1 MQTKKNKKSDI
12 ERYRTAFFQIGL
24 ISALV
29 ITLAAFSLTQEKS
42 NVIIGRLADTD
53 YIEEMTQ
60 VTVQEPPKELKVPMP
75 KQVIEILQIVDN
87 DADIEDEPEFENQ
100 DVDEGTAIDYNTTIE
115 DPAEIEDDPIF
126 NFVDKMP
133 KFPGGDLGLVK
144 YLGEN
149 VKYPNI
155 AKENGL
161 QEKIYIRF
169 CVTKEGKVE
178 RISVLRGTEPILYK
192 EALRVIKSLPEWEP
206 GEKNGKKVS
215 VWYTVPINFKLK

>member
-1 MQTKKNKKSDI
+1 METKKNKKSDL

-29 ITLAAFSLTQEKS
+29 IMLAAFSLTQEKS
-42 NVIIGRLADTD
+42 NVIIGHLADSD

-60 VTVQEPPKELKVPMP
+60 VTVQEPPKEIKVPMP

-87 DADIEDEPEFENQ
+87 DADIEDEPEFEDQ
-100 DVDEGTAIDYNTTIE
+100 DIDEGTAIDYITTIE
-115 DPAEIEDDPIF
+115 DPVEVEDDPIF

-133 KFPGGDLGLVK
+133 KFPGGDAGLVK
-144 YLGEN
+144 YLGKK

-161 QEKIYIRF
+161 EEKIYIRF
-169 CVTKEGKVE
+169 CVTKKGKVE
-178 RISVLRGTEPILYK
+178 RVSVLRGTEPILYK

-206 GEKNGKKVS
+206 GEKNGLKVN